1 MNNNLDNKIKQD
13 AAVILTVMAKLQS
26 ALNSMDDMQ
35 LLKGFTHE
43 LKKRTNSYMN
53 FLEKETNKLTNSG
66 IMDKNEQDSFVRV
79 VSEMD
84 KIKIKVD
91 IDIKE

>member
-1 MNNNLDNKIKQD
+1 MSNNLDKKIKQD

-26 ALNSMDDMQ
+26 ALNSSDDMQ
-35 LLKGFTHE
+35 ILKGFTHE

-53 FLEKETNKLTNSG
+53 FLEKEINKLTNSG
-66 IMDKNEQDSFVRV
+66 VMDKEEQDSFVRV

-84 KIKIKVD
+84 KIKIEID

>member
-26 ALNSMDDMQ
+26 ALNSSDDMQ
-35 LLKGFTHE
+35 ILKGFTHE

-53 FLEKETNKLTNSG
+53 FLEKEINKLTNSG
-66 IMDKNEQDSFVRV
+66 VMDKDEQDSFVKI

-84 KIKIKVD
+84 KIKIEVD